1 MKLRKISFSFRL
13 SGKKI
18 YFKLFDKINYRL
30 SFLIFDAKI
39 FPTVCL
45 FFKFKKTF
53 CNLINSL
60 NTFFINM

>member
-1 MKLRKISFSFRL
+1 MKLKKISFSFRL

-39 FPTVCL
+39 FPTVYFSNL
-45 FFKFKKTF
+45 KKPF
-53 CNLINSL
+53 VI
-60 NTFFINM
+60 